1 MKPSKRKVISR
12 SPSHTVR
19 LIHIPHVQP
28 EPVEADSNPE
38 RFFVH
43 IAALYPFIRKIT
55 DQPFSLDLG
64 ANSYTPDF
72 LLEFK
77 DGSRLV
83 VEVKPDSR
91 MKEYEELFAKAA
103 EKLSAYGY
111 EFLVAKDVDI
121 TREELASRALRIR
134 RYCKSSF
141 NHQACKRAIRIVES
155 SKSGVAM
162 KELKQT
168 HRISLELIL
177 HLIGYHQLCTN
188 NNLSIDDRAIVKSIK
203 KLKQEIAN
211 EYQSH
216 AIHFGSWFDT
226 QDRS

>member
-19 LIHIPHVQP
+19 LIHLPHVQP
-28 EPVEADSNPE
+28 DPVEADSNPE
-38 RFFVH
+38 RLFIH
-43 IAALYPFIRKIT
+43 IAALYPFIHKIT
-55 DQPFSLDLG
+55 DQPFSLELG
-64 ANSYTPDF
+64 AKSYTPDF

-83 VEVKPDSR
+83 VEVKPESR
-91 MKEYEELFAKAA
+91 MKEYEELFAQAT
-103 EKLSAYGY
+103 EKLSGHGY

-121 TREELASRALRIR
+121 TRDELATRALRIR
-134 RYCKSSF
+134 RYCKTRF
-141 NHQACKRAIRIVES
+141 NQQACKRALRIVEA
-155 SKSGVAM
+155 SKRGVTM
-162 KELKQT
+162 RELMQT
-168 HRISLELIL
+168 HRISQEVVL

-188 NNLSIDDRAIVKSIK
+188 NNLSIDERAIVKSAK

-226 QDRS
+226 QERS

>member
-1 MKPSKRKVISR
+1 MEPSKRKVISR

-19 LIHIPHVQP
+19 LIHLPHVQP

-55 DQPFSLDLG
+55 DQPFRLVLG
-64 ANSYTPDF
+64 ERKYTPDY
-72 LLEFK
+72 LLEFL

-83 VEVKPDSR
+83 IEVKPASR
-91 MKEYEELFAKAA
+91 LKEYEELFVQATS
-103 EKLSAYGY
+103 KLHEYGY
-111 EFLVAKDVDI
+111 GFLVAKDIDI
-121 TREELASRALRIR
+121 TRDELASRALRIR
-134 RYCKSSF
+134 RYCKTRF
-141 NHQACKRAIRIVES
+141 KQEACKRVINLVE
-155 SKSGVAM
+155 KTKHGIAM
-162 KELKQT
+162 GELT
-168 HRISLELIL
+168 RVHNISFELVL
-177 HLIGYHQLCTN
+177 HLIGFHQLCTD
-188 NNLSIDDRAIVKSIK
+188 NNLSIDENAIVKSTSNY
-203 KLKQEIAN
+203 KQEIEY

>member
-19 LIHIPHVQP
+19 LIHLPHVQP
-28 EPVEADSNPE
+28 DPVEADSNPE
-38 RFFVH
+38 RLFIH
-43 IAALYPFIRKIT
+43 IAALYPFIHKIT
-55 DQPFSLDLG
+55 DQPFSLELG
-64 ANSYTPDF
+64 AKSYTPDF

-83 VEVKPDSR
+83 VEVKPESR
-91 MKEYEELFAKAA
+91 MKEYEELFAQAA
-103 EKLSAYGY
+103 KKLNAHGY

-121 TREELASRALRIR
+121 TRDELATRALRIR
-134 RYCKSSF
+134 RYCKTRF
-141 NHQACKRAIRIVES
+141 NQQACKRALRIVDA
-155 SKSGVAM
+155 SKRGVTM
-162 KELKQT
+162 RELTQT
-168 HRISLELIL
+168 HRISQEVVL

-188 NNLSIDDRAIVKSIK
+188 NNLSIDDRTFVTSTK

-211 EYQSH
+211 EYQSY

-226 QDRS
+226 QERS

>member
-19 LIHIPHVQP
+19 LIHLPHVQS

-38 RFFVH
+38 RYFVH
-43 IAALYPFIRKIT
+43 IAALYPFIHKIR
-55 DQPFSLDLG
+55 DQPFTLELG
-64 ANSYTPDF
+64 DKRYTPDF

-83 VEVKPDSR
+83 VEVKPESR
-91 MKEYEELFAKAA
+91 MKEYQELFIKAA
-103 EKLSAYGY
+103 AKLSANGY
-111 EFLVAKDVDI
+111 EFLVAKDIDI
-121 TREELASRALRIR
+121 TRDDLASRALRIR
-134 RYCKSSF
+134 RYCKTSF
-141 NHQACKRAIRIVES
+141 NAQACKRVLRIVES
-155 SKSGVAM
+155 SKRGVAM
-162 KELKQT
+162 SELIQV
-168 HRISLELIL
+168 HRINQEVIL

-188 NNLSIDDRAIVKSIK
+188 NNLSIDDRAIVKSTK

-211 EYQSH
+211 EYQSY

-226 QDRS
+226 QERA